1 MGLTQAL
8 QTAPGGHCGS
18 VAGVC
23 RWADHDGETPDTL
36 ARAIALYEKGID
48 FADALHVAI
57 AAECDGFA
65 TFDKALIKFA
75 ARRGIKTIAAP

>member
-1 MGLTQAL
+1 M
-8 QTAPGGHCGS
+8 
-18 VAGVC
+18 
-23 RWADHDGETPDTL
+23 L